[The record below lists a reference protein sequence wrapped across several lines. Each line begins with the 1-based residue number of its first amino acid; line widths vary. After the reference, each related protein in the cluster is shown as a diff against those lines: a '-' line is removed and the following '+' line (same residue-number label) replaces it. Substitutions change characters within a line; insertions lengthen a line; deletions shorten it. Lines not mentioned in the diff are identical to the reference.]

1 MSERLTPIIIVGA
14 RGRMGKTLLREIAF
28 SDSMILEAAVD
39 RSGGPGLGQD
49 AGRLAGLQ
57 DLGIEVTDELQPRRN
72 SVVVDFSL
80 PHATEVNLR
89 RCVDAG
95 VPLVL
100 GTTGLQKSTRELLRA
115 AAKDIAIVSAANFS
129 VATSE
134 SWTDKSSGNAQERT
148 EWHRITVYG
157 KLADLC
163 AQFLRKGSEAYIEGS
178 IHTRTYDDKDGTKR
192 SITEIKAQ
200 TVQFIGGRREDRQDA
215 APPPGNSRMGGTPQ
229 GAQRG
234 AQGPVTAAER

>member
-1 MSERLTPIIIVGA
+1 MSVNKAIIVGRLGNDPELKA
-14 RGRMGKTLLREIAF
+14 LP
-28 SDSMILEAAVD
+28 
-39 RSGGPGLGQD
+39 SGG
-49 AGRLAGLQ
+49 
-57 DLGIEVTDELQPRRN
+57 
-72 SVVVDFSL
+72 SV
-80 PHATEVNLR
+80 
-89 RCVDAG
+89 C
-95 VPLVL
+95 
-100 GTTGLQKSTRELLRA
+100 
-115 AAKDIAIVSAANFS
+115 NFS

-134 SWTDKSSGNAQERT
+134 SWTDKASGNAQERT

-200 TVQFIGGRREDRQDA
+200 TVQFIGGRREDRQDTP
-215 APPPGNSRMGGTPQ
+215 PPPGNSRMGGTPQ

-234 AQGPVTAAER
+234 SVPDSSRSGGAPVRDDWADEIPFAFIILAPIAGYLAQFVS

>member
-1 MSERLTPIIIVGA
+1 MSINKAILVGRLGNDPEL
-14 RGRMGKTLLREIAF
+14 KTLP
-28 SDSMILEAAVD
+28 
-39 RSGGPGLGQD
+39 SGG
-49 AGRLAGLQ
+49 
-57 DLGIEVTDELQPRRN
+57 
-72 SVVVDFSL
+72 SV
-80 PHATEVNLR
+80 
-89 RCVDAG
+89 
-95 VPLVL
+95 
-100 GTTGLQKSTRELLRA
+100 
-115 AAKDIAIVSAANFS
+115 ANFS
-129 VATSE
+129 VATTE

-215 APPPGNSRMGGTPQ
+215 PPPPGNSRMGGTPQ

-234 AQGPVTAAER
+234 AQGPVTASTFDDSDCPFAFIILAPIAGYLAQFVGM

>member
-1 MSERLTPIIIVGA
+1 MSVNKAIIVGRLGNDPELKA
-14 RGRMGKTLLREIAF
+14 LP
-28 SDSMILEAAVD
+28 
-39 RSGGPGLGQD
+39 SGG
-49 AGRLAGLQ
+49 
-57 DLGIEVTDELQPRRN
+57 
-72 SVVVDFSL
+72 SV
-80 PHATEVNLR
+80 
-89 RCVDAG
+89 C
-95 VPLVL
+95 
-100 GTTGLQKSTRELLRA
+100 
-115 AAKDIAIVSAANFS
+115 NFS

-134 SWTDKSSGNAQERT
+134 SWTDKASGNAQERT

-200 TVQFIGGRREDRQDA
+200 TVQFIGGRREDRQDTP
-215 APPPGNSRMGGTPQ
+215 PPPGNSRMGGTPQ

-234 AQGPVTAAER
+234 SGVPSGGSAPPRDWFDDVPFAFLLLAPIAGYLAQFVGV